1 MTRAGWRTERLERTG
16 DEHLASMRVS
26 HVRPGRHVARRRSR
40 RRRGRG
46 FRPRSGVGLSR
57 SLDKKIS
64 RDRVGVALTLDGGVD
79 LGGLHGRGHG
89 HLLELRSELAGGEL
103 ALGAGEHLGREGR
116 REHGG
121 ERPRGKSSGI
131 WTLARWG
138 RAGMRACTRDAT
150 SRVIAGARVRG
161 NGVTGMTLTFT
172 GALRVTD
179 MVATLRTDA
188 TGNAGRWYTS
198 TSERAAGVKA
208 TAEKLVF
215 TRQCSVKVPRHVE
228 PSFLELNSAFNRLFN

>member
-1 MTRAGWRTERLERTG
+1 M
-16 DEHLASMRVS
+16 SI
-26 HVRPGRHVARRRSR
+26 SR
-40 RRRGRG
+40 RCVSPTSVQAVTSLVDARGDVAAAGSDRAQ
-46 FRPRSGVGLSR
+46 GVGMSR

-188 TGNAGRWYTS
+188 TGNAGRRYTS

-215 TRQCSVKVPRHVE
+215 TNIMRKRV
-228 PSFLELNSAFNRLFN
+228 

>member
-1 MTRAGWRTERLERTG
+1 
-16 DEHLASMRVS
+16 MRI
-26 HVRPGRHVARRRSR
+26 SR
-40 RRRGRG
+40 RCVSPTSVQAVTSLVDARGDVAAAGSGRAQ
-46 FRPRSGVGLSR
+46 GVGLSR

-79 LGGLHGRGHG
+79 LGGLHGRGYG

-103 ALGAGEHLGREGR
+103 ALGAGEHLGWEGR

-161 NGVTGMTLTFT
+161 NGVTGMALTFT

-179 MVATLRTDA
+179 MVATRRA
-188 TGNAGRWYTS
+188 MPGAGIRRRQ
-198 TSERAAGVKA
+198 RAAGVKA
-208 TAEKLVF
+208 TAEKLYLQILCGSESNS
-215 TRQCSVKVPRHVE
+215 TYESE
-228 PSFLELNSAFNRLFN
+228 LSFCFL